1 MDVLIIAGVSKSKGS
16 QFSVK
21 KGVHLTYDDKIMS
34 YANLQQHFGLSP
46 SSGPIDSKVPYLAGI
61 YLYNYLT
68 RRGVVCG
75 LINFLDQ
82 ELEQFEKLLIENPK
96 VIALSTTFLTN
107 IKMVKGV
114 TEIIRKHAPDVPI
127 VLGGPLVYNSYLLY
141 KMTGTDYD
149 VDSCSQDYFFVNRQ
163 KSLYQDIDIY
173 VVEEQGEN
181 TLYQV
186 VTSIRDGRDTKSIP
200 NIGYYNSG
208 NGLMFTERSSEDNLF
223 DEDIVDWGDVPSEY
237 LYPIFPVRGSR
248 GCPYNCAYCNFCN
261 NRKFRLKN
269 ADIIAQEVKGLVD
282 TGRVRMIRFTD
293 DNLFLTRNHVEEYC
307 SKLIAIGRE
316 FKWNSFIRA
325 SSITKENVQLL
336 KDSGCVLAQIGM
348 ESGSRKILK
357 GMNKKDT
364 PEHYLEVIDLLN
376 THGISTQLYFIIGF
390 PGETEETMQE
400 TIDMINQFSHQ
411 GPGIN
416 TIMIFPFVL
425 APLSPIYMPKNRK
438 KYNLQGYMT
447 EWSHDTMNFQQ
458 AYKYAGQFFLE
469 VKNIHPF
476 YGIEEYDAVDII
488 KLKKVA
494 QLRTKIRKAEFLKAS
509 PEIIADKWTE
519 LKKIMTN

>member
-21 KGVHLTYDDKIMS
+21 KGIHLTKDDKIMS
-34 YANLQQHFGLSP
+34 YANLQQHFGLSS

-61 YLYNYLT
+61 YLYNFLT
-68 RRGVVCG
+68 RRGVDCG
-75 LINFLDQ
+75 LINFLDL
-82 ELEQFEKLLIENPK
+82 ELEQFEKLLQEDPK
-96 VIALSTTFLTN
+96 VIALSTTFMTS
-107 IKMVKGV
+107 ITMVKSV
-114 TEIIRKHAPDVPI
+114 TEIIRKYAPDVPL
-127 VLGGPLVYNSYLLY
+127 VLGGPLVYNSYFLY
-141 KMTGTDYD
+141 KMKGTDYD
-149 VDSCSQDYFFVNRQ
+149 VDSCTQDYFFVNQQ
-163 KSLYQDIDIY
+163 KSLYEDIDIF
-173 VVEEQGEN
+173 VVEEQGEK
-181 TLYQV
+181 TLFQI
-186 VTSIRDGRDTKSIP
+186 VTSIRDGRDTASIS
-200 NIGYYNSG
+200 NIGYYNGINELLFS
-208 NGLMFTERSSEDNLF
+208 ERKPEDNSF
-223 DEDIVDWGDVPSEY
+223 DEDIINWSDVSNEY

-261 NRKFRLKN
+261 GRKFRLKS
-269 ADIIAQEVKGLVD
+269 ADIIAQEVKALVD

-307 SKLIAIGRE
+307 SKLIATGKE

-336 KDSGCVLAQIGM
+336 KESGCVLAQIGM
-348 ESGSRKILK
+348 ESGSRKILQ

-376 THGISTQLYFIIGF
+376 THGISTQLYFIVGF

-400 TIDMINQFSHQ
+400 TITMINQFSHE

-438 KYNLQGYMT
+438 KHNLQGYMT

-458 AYKYAGQFFLE
+458 AYKYARQFYLE

-476 YGIEEYDAVDII
+476 YGIEEYDAVDIA

-494 QLRTKIRKAEFLKAS
+494 QLRTQIRKAEFLGAS
-509 PEIIADKWTE
+509 PEIIADRWQQ
-519 LKKIMTN
+519 LKYVMTN